1 MTVDTQHST
10 MMIVS
15 LLLAHIMISLSLC
28 LVVASVEHAAVYV
41 DAVAVASRVSSLQQT
56 SVAHA

>member
-1 MTVDTQHST
+1 